1 MEFIWDSEKAK
12 SNLKKHKISFE
23 EAVTVFYDP
32 LARITDDP
40 DHSIEE
46 ERLIIIGYSQK
57 SNLLFVVHV
66 YKESE
71 QIIRII
77 SARKASLQERLDF
90 ENIVHG
96 GY

>member
-1 MEFIWDSEKAK
+1 MEFIWDNEKAK

-71 QIIRII
+71 QIIRVI

>member
-1 MEFIWDSEKAK
+1 MEFIWDNEKAK

>member
-40 DHSIEE
+40 DHSTEE

-77 SARKASLQERLDF
+77 SARKASLRERSDF

>member
-12 SNLKKHKISFE
+12 SNLKKHKVSFD
-23 EAVTVFYDP
+23 EAITVFYDP

-77 SARKASLQERLDF
+77 SARKASLRERLDF

>member
-57 SNLLFVVHV
+57 SNLLFVVNV

-71 QIIRII
+71 QIIRVI
-77 SARKASLQERLDF
+77 SARKASLREKSDF

>member
-71 QIIRII
+71 QIIRVI
-77 SARKASLQERLDF
+77 SARKASLQERSDF

>member
-40 DHSIEE
+40 DHSIKE

-71 QIIRII
+71 QIIRVI
-77 SARKASLQERLDF
+77 SARKASLQERSDF

>member
-40 DHSIEE
+40 DHSIKE
-46 ERLIIIGYSQK
+46 ERSIIIGYSQK

-71 QIIRII
+71 QIIRVI
-77 SARKASLQERLDF
+77 SARKASLQERSDF

>member
-1 MEFIWDSEKAK
+1 MEFIRDSEKAK
-12 SNLKKHKISFE
+12 SNLKKHKVSFD
-23 EAVTVFYDP
+23 EAITVFYDP

-71 QIIRII
+71 QIIRVI